1 MREQIMCV
9 LRRHCRGLRLRTIA
23 AIIGADNVDVA
34 RSLNEL
40 AALGKVEMKLVNGV
54 YIYRLV

>member
-1 MREQIMCV
+1 MKEQIMCV
-9 LRRHCRGLRLRTIA
+9 LRRHRRGLRLRTIA

-34 RSLNEL
+34 RVLNEL
-40 AALGKVEMKLVNGV
+40 VALDEVEIKLVNGV